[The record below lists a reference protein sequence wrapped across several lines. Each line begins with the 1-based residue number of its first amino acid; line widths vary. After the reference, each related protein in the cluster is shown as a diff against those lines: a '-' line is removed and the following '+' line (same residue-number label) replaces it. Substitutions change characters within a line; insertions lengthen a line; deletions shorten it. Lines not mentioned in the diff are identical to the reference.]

1 MSCPA
6 CFSGALHEGSPT
18 GVDVDLDG
26 VAVYYAAPPTP
37 STSTKAIVILSDVFG
52 HTFVNTRLLADAY
65 AMAGFHVFLPDYFGG
80 TAVPPSSL
88 NVLDEPP
95 SKSTLQWI
103 ANGFRMCGAVVG
115 SGIISFIASHGD
127 AVTAPRVAAAL
138 AAVRAR
144 ATALGVARIGAIGFC
159 FGGPYTL
166 RAAAAGSVD
175 AYAVA
180 HPSNLRVP
188 EDALAVAARGSKG
201 LFCCAEHDGV
211 FPPSAIA
218 SCKKALGDSAR
229 FIDYAGQTHGFAVR
243 GGAHSVAARAQC
255 VKDVTEF
262 FAQAL

>member
-6 CFSGALHEGSPT
+6 CFSGSLHEGAPT
-18 GVDVDLDG
+18 GIDVDLDG
-26 VAVYYAAPPTP
+26 VPAYYAAPP
-37 STSTKAIVILSDVFG
+37 SASTKAIVMLSDVFG
-52 HTFVNTRLLADAY
+52 HTFVNARLLADAY
-65 AMAGFHVFLPDYFGG
+65 ALAGFHVYLPDYFAG

-95 SKSTLQWI
+95 STSTLTWL
-103 ANGFRMCGAVVG
+103 ANGFRMLGSVLG

-144 ATALGVARIGAIGFC
+144 ATSLGVTRFGAIGFC
-159 FGGPYTL
+159 FGAPYTL

-180 HPSNLRVP
+180 HPSNLKVP
-188 EDALAVAARGSKG
+188 ADAAAVAATGVKG

-211 FPPSAIA
+211 FPPAAIA

-229 FIDYAGQTHGFAVR
+229 FIEYAGQAHGFAVR
-243 GGAHSVAARAQC
+243 GGPHSVAARAQC

-262 FAQAL
+262 FAHAL